1 MKKYDYSGLLKT
13 IGELKV
19 DKKKALNERLLS
31 YKQQLIELENKV
43 LFSGMLQDWVNLKQ
57 ICKQS
62 GVCLNLSNSK
72 YDKYKGHGTFADFV
86 LSSHNF
92 LHYNFGFIFKDGNLI
107 WRWDNSNAKFENEE
121 YEIKTKMYLLN
132 EFLDTYEK
140 YREIQLQRIFDTM
153 GSMSDEI
160 TKIREEIR

>member
-1 MKKYDYSGLLKT
+1 MKKYDYSGLLKA
-13 IGELKV
+13 IGELKT

-62 GVCLNLSNSK
+62 GVGLNLSNSK
-72 YDKYKGHGTFADFV
+72 YDKYKGHGTFADFT

-107 WRWDNSNAKFENEE
+107 WRWANSNAKFENEE

-132 EFLDTYEK
+132 EFLDTYEE

-153 GSMSDEI
+153 GSMSDE
-160 TKIREEIR
+160 TAKIRKEI